1 MIKPH
6 TFHESENRLEPANVF
21 IKNTVTS
28 LVCFFFCFFFL
39 DRQDRSH
46 EEDQSHR
53 QS

>member
-6 TFHESENRLEPANVF
+6 TFHESANRLEPANVF

-28 LVCFFFCFFFL
+28 LVVFFFFL